1 VLRGVERTQPL
12 SKLQKLLKHYLFH
25 FGELFPQVGFIVTI
39 LNRAEKH
46 PGMLGEMLGGRL
58 PDV

>member
-1 VLRGVERTQPL
+1 L
-12 SKLQKLLKHYLFH
+12 SKLQKLLKHYFFH
-25 FGELFPQVGFIVTI
+25 FGELFPRVGFIVTI
-39 LNRAEKH
+39 LNRAGKH